1 MIIWFSL
8 NNYPYLRHT
17 GILGVERQLHLL
29 LISAL
34 ADVNGQLH
42 TSANVPPGEEISC
55 KHWKVWQVRAS
66 RRTENYAVC
75 VL

>member
-17 GILGVERQLHLL
+17 GVWGVERQLHLL

-34 ADVNGQLH
+34 ADVKG
-42 TSANVPPGEEISC
+42 
-55 KHWKVWQVRAS
+55 
-66 RRTENYAVC
+66 
-75 VL
+75 